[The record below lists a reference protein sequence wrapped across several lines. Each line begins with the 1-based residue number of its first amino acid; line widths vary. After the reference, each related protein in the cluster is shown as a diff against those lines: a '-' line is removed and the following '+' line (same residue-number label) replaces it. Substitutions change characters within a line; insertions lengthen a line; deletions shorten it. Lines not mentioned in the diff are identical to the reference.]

1 MTTGPTGPTE
11 RTGTAAGALV
21 EIEGLTKLYSL
32 DSGWPARKRSW
43 LSAVE
48 DVDLAVRRGEVLGLV
63 GESGSGKSTL
73 ARLLIRLLEPTRG
86 EVRYEGKNIFALSRR
101 ELRRLRRKVQ
111 IVFQDPYSS
120 LNPRHTVGHI
130 VGEGIERQTVRA
142 RAARTAELL
151 ELVGLSPAVHDRY
164 PHEFSGGQRQRIC
177 IARALA
183 VGPEFLI
190 LDEPVSSLD
199 VSVQSKILNLLG
211 DLKETLELT
220 YVLISHDLGVV
231 RHISDRVAVMYLGHL
246 VEVAPRREL
255 FSAPRHPYTQALLS
269 AVPAISANRE
279 RGRRI
284 LLTGEIPTAV
294 DIPARCRFATRCF
307 RVIDTCWNVVPR
319 LEAVGHAHEV
329 ACFNHAPIAEALA
342 DRAATGGGQGSA
354 ASGLPQDLPA
364 RASPLEPT

>member
-1 MTTGPTGPTE
+1 MSTARNASPE
-11 RTGTAAGALV
+11 RAEPQPAESLV
-21 EIEGLTKLYSL
+21 EIKGLTKLYPV
-32 DSGWPARKRSW
+32 DAGWLAKKRSW

-48 DVDLAVRRGEVLGLV
+48 DVDLTVRRGEVVGLV

-73 ARLLIRLLEPTRG
+73 ARLLIRLIEPTRG
-86 EVRYEGKNIFALSRR
+86 EVLYEGRNIFALPGK

-120 LNPRHTVGHI
+120 LNPRHTVRQI
-130 VGEGIERQTVRA
+130 VGEGIERLAPRA

-151 ELVGLSPAVHDRY
+151 ELVGLSPNVADRY

-199 VSVQSKILNLLG
+199 VSVQSKILNLLR
-211 DLKETLELT
+211 DLRETLRLT

-231 RHISDRVAVMYLGHL
+231 RYVADRVAVMYLGHL
-246 VEVAPRREL
+246 VEVAPKREL
-255 FSAPRHPYTQALLS
+255 FANPLHPYTQALLS
-269 AVPAISANRE
+269 AVPVISVQRE
-279 RGRRI
+279 RRHRI
-284 LLTGEIPTAV
+284 VLSGEIPTPI

-307 RVIDTCWNVVPR
+307 RSIDTCWERVPP
-319 LEAVGHAHEV
+319 LDEVAAGHRV
-329 ACFNHAPIAEALA
+329 ACFNYAPLAEVVAN
-342 DRAATGGGQGSA
+342 
-354 ASGLPQDLPA
+354 
-364 RASPLEPT
+364 

>member
-1 MTTGPTGPTE
+1 MATGPTSPTE
-11 RTGTAAGALV
+11 LPETQAAGALV
-21 EIEGLTKLYSL
+21 EIEGLTKLYPL
-32 DSGWPARKRSW
+32 ESGWLAKKRSW

-48 DVDLAVRRGEVLGLV
+48 DVDLTVRRGEVLGLV

-86 EVRYEGKNIFALSRR
+86 EVRYEGKDIFALSPR

-130 VGEGIERQTVRA
+130 VSEGIEHQAARA

-151 ELVGLSPAVHDRY
+151 ELVGLSPTVHDRY

-211 DLKETLELT
+211 DLKETLQLT

-269 AVPAISANRE
+269 AVPAILSSRE
-279 RGRRI
+279 RRRRI

-307 RVIDTCWNVVPR
+307 RVTDVCWREVPR
-319 LEAVGHAHEV
+319 LEGVARAHEA
-329 ACFNHAPIAEALA
+329 ACFNPVPTAETLA
-342 DRAATGGGQGSA
+342 EEVTR
-354 ASGLPQDLPA
+354 
-364 RASPLEPT
+364 